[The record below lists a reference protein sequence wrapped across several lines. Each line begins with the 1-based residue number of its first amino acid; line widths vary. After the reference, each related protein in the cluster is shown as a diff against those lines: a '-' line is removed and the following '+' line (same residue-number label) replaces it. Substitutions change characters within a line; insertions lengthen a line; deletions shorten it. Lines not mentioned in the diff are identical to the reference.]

1 MLVIT
6 VPASEY
12 YDWKNNEFIYFKEQT
27 LKMEHSLVSL
37 SKWEAKWHKSF
48 LSTENKT
55 PAEMLDYFR
64 CMTINENVDP
74 HVYDRLSPDNQKEI
88 GDYIN
93 ANFTATTFSDR
104 QQGPKSRE
112 IITAELIYYWMI
124 ELGIPFECQKWH
136 LSRLLTLIKVC
147 SIKSTP
153 AKKMGR
159 ADTMRQ
165 YSQLNASRRKALGTR
180 G

>member
-27 LKMEHSLVSL
+27 LKMEHSLVSV

-55 PAEMLDYFR
+55 PVEMLDYFR
-64 CMTINENVDP
+64 CMTVNENVDP
-74 HVYDRLSPDNQKEI
+74 NVYERLTPDNQKEI
-88 GDYIN
+88 GEYIN
-93 ANFTATTFSDR
+93 ANFTATTFSDK

-136 LSRLLTLIKVC
+136 LSRLLTLVKVC

-153 AKKMGR
+153 PKKMGK

-165 YSQLNASRRKALGTR
+165 YSSLNAARRKALGTR

>member
-1 MLVIT
+1 MLIIT

-64 CMTINENVDP
+64 CMTVNENVDP
-74 HVYDRLSPDNQKEI
+74 HVYERLTAENQKEI

-93 ANFTATTFSDR
+93 ANLTATTFSDK

-136 LSRLLTLIKVC
+136 LSRLLTLVKVC
-147 SIKSTP
+147 SIKSAP
-153 AKKMGR
+153 PKKMGK

-165 YSQLNASRRKALGTR
+165 YSKLNASRRKALGTR